1 MSCCFFSTKC
11 AIILY
16 IIHREEYD
24 DKKETILNVDDT
36 EINRLLLH
44 ELFGSDYNIIE
55 AENGVEVMDIIH
67 RKGDKIN
74 LILLDIIMP
83 KKLGMKLCKRC
94 KE

>member
-24 DKKETILNVDDT
+24 DKKETILNVDDM